1 MSLERF
7 YKYGPP
13 ISAYQRHLY
22 EQALE
27 NEKRWQEGW
36 MTSDI
41 EETDLDHTKGLFEIH
56 GEMEYKAPNL
66 FREVDFPETEHMF
79 YVHDGGEL
87 GGLDL
92 PHSAPDYDRRR
103 PKIKRR
109 ERATFR
115 MITRDYIDD
124 PEVRKYARDIYRR
137 YEEKDPSDK
146 VAQYVQLIDKVQAT
160 RFGAVNVFPAR
171 KLRTKAERL
180 QQLNHV
186 YALLAQPAEKLFA
199 LVSSSSQEELY
210 TFLDGE
216 LELFIANGY
225 RRSEVDPYRK
235 KMAQLLRSG
244 LEFNPNGVVDTDISK
259 EVFGTSETGVAQE
272 LPVPRLETA
281 S

>member
-7 YKYGPP
+7 YRYEPP
-13 ISAYQRHLY
+13 IPADLRHLY

-36 MTSDI
+36 MSSDA
-41 EETDLDHTKGLFEIH
+41 EETDFDHVKRLFEIH
-56 GEMEYKAPNL
+56 GEVEHKAPSL
-66 FREVDFPETEHMF
+66 FREVDFAETEHMF

-92 PHSAPDYDRRR
+92 PHSVPDYDSRR
-103 PKIKRR
+103 PKVKRR

-137 YEEKDPSDK
+137 YEMKDPSDK

-180 QQLNHV
+180 QQLNHIFG
-186 YALLAQPAEKLFA
+186 LLVVPGSNLFSLIGEDA
-199 LVSSSSQEELY
+199 KRELSS
-210 TFLDGE
+210 FLDR
-216 LELFIANGY
+216 ELFRLIENGY
-225 RRSEVDPYRK
+225 RTDEVDPYRRQ
-235 KMAQLLRSG
+235 MQEALSSQS
-244 LEFNPNGVVDTDISK
+244 
-259 EVFGTSETGVAQE
+259 EVFSI
-272 LPVPRLETA
+272 
-281 S
+281 